1 MDFNK
6 TGTGFAGVIL
16 FFPAGI
22 ASPASAENALAE
34 IGDRVVS

>member
-6 TGTGFAGVIL
+6 AGTGFAGIIL

-22 ASPASAENALAE
+22 AGPAPAENALAE
-34 IGDRVVS
+34 TGDRVVG